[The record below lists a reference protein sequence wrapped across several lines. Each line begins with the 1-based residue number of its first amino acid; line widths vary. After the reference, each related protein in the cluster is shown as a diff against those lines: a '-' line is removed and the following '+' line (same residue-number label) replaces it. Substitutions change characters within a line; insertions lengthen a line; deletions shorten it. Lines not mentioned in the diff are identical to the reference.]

1 MRKIRHEAQ
10 QRARPINEQCVR
22 HERGRN
28 IIYGTKQIE
37 IVFYNLTSIAWV
49 KGRAEVAISM
59 SRGVIYGR
67 GQNREPLLQCDE
79 HSVGER
85 SGRASRI
92 VTIRG

>member
-1 MRKIRHEAQ
+1 MRSA
-10 QRARPINEQCVR
+10 NR

-49 KGRAEVAISM
+49 NGRAEVAISSM

-67 GQNREPLLQCDE
+67 RQYKEPVLQSE
-79 HSVGER
+79 QRSVGER

-92 VTIRG
+92 VTTRG